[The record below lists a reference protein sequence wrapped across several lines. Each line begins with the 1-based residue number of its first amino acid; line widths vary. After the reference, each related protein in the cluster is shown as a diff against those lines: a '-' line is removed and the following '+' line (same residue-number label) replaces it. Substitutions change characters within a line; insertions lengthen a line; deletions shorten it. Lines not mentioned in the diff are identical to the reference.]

1 MRNYYGEGGSDNNRY
16 SERWTQLRVRQRPT
30 HIVRAVLAGR
40 DWTKL
45 ERGQLDLRL
54 LRST

>member
-16 SERWTQLRVRQRPT
+16 SERWTLLRVRQRPT